1 MTNININ
8 RFDQICI
15 SLVIIVSLICGYWVA
30 KTTIKQRWQLR
41 QENEIIS
48 KAIIELKSAKENFEN
63 LNALLKDTKT
73 ELEFLDKRIPQSVN
87 IGQVLKE
94 IDYLMKDRNILL
106 VSLQPLPPVEEKLY
120 TKIPIRLMFEGSFAS
135 IYNLLYDLETMNR
148 MLVAEDMSISRRN
161 LDEKCHAV
169 ITASVYQ
176 RLKE

>member
-15 SLVIIVSLICGYWVA
+15 SLVIIVSLICGYWVT

-63 LNALLKDTKT
+63 LNTLLSDTKT
-73 ELEFLDKRIPQSVN
+73 ELDFLDKRIPQSVN

-94 IDYLMKDRNILL
+94 IDYLMKDRNIVLI
-106 VSLQPLPPVEEKLY
+106 SLQPLPPIEEKLY

-135 IYNLLYDLETMNR
+135 IYHLLYDLETMNR

>member
-8 RFDQICI
+8 RLDQICI

-30 KTTIKQRWQLR
+30 KTTFKQRWQLR

-63 LNALLKDTKT
+63 LNTLLKDTKT

-94 IDYLMKDRNILL
+94 IDLLMKDRNILL

-148 MLVAEDMSISRRN
+148 MLVAENMSISRRN

>member
-1 MTNININ
+1 MKNINIK

-15 SLVIIVSLICGYWVA
+15 ALVIIVSLTCGYWVMNQ
-30 KTTIKQRWQLR
+30 TIKQRWQLR

-48 KAIIELKSAKENFEN
+48 KTLIELKSAEENFESIN
-63 LNALLKDTKT
+63 TLLADTRR
-73 ELEFLDKRIPQSVN
+73 ELEFLDKRIPKSVN

-94 IDYLMKDRNILL
+94 IDYLMQDRKIILL
-106 VSLQPLPPVEEKLY
+106 SLQPLPPVEEKLY

-135 IYNLLYDLETMNR
+135 IYHLLYDLETMNR
-148 MLVAEDMSISRRN
+148 MLVAENMSITRRN
-161 LDEKCHAV
+161 LDDKCHAE

>member
-1 MTNININ
+1 
-8 RFDQICI
+8 
-15 SLVIIVSLICGYWVA
+15 LICGYWVA
-30 KTTIKQRWQLR
+30 KTTFKQRWQLR

-63 LNALLKDTKT
+63 LNVLLKDTKT
-73 ELEFLDKRIPQSVN
+73 ELEFLDKRIPRSVN

-94 IDYLMKDRNILL
+94 IDLLMKDRNILL

>member
-15 SLVIIVSLICGYWVA
+15 SLVIIVSLICGYWVMNRI
-30 KTTIKQRWQLR
+30 IKQRGQLR

-48 KAIIELKSAKENFEN
+48 KTIIELKSVEENFEN
-63 LNALLKDTKT
+63 LNTLLADTKT
-73 ELEFLDKRIPQSVN
+73 ELEFLDKRIPRSVN

-94 IDYLMKDRNILL
+94 IDYLMKDRNITLL
-106 VSLQPLPPVEEKLY
+106 SLQPLPPVEEKLY
-120 TKIPIRLMFEGSFAS
+120 TKIPIRVMFEGSFAN
-135 IYNLLYDLETMNR
+135 IYHLLYDLETMNR

-161 LDEKCHAV
+161 LDEKCHV
-169 ITASVYQ
+169 VLTASVYQ

>member
-8 RFDQICI
+8 RLDQICI

-30 KTTIKQRWQLR
+30 KTTFKQRWQLR

-63 LNALLKDTKT
+63 LNVLLKDTKT
-73 ELEFLDKRIPQSVN
+73 ELEFLDKRIPRSVN

-94 IDYLMKDRNILL
+94 IDLLMKDRNILL

>member
-8 RFDQICI
+8 RLDQICI

-30 KTTIKQRWQLR
+30 KTTFKQRWQLR

-63 LNALLKDTKT
+63 LNVLLKDTKT
-73 ELEFLDKRIPQSVN
+73 ELEFLDKRIPRSVN

-94 IDYLMKDRNILL
+94 IDLLMKDRNILL

-148 MLVAEDMSISRRN
+148 MLVAENMSISRRN

>member
-8 RFDQICI
+8 RLDQICI

-30 KTTIKQRWQLR
+30 KTTFKQRWQLR

-48 KAIIELKSAKENFEN
+48 KALIELKSAKENFEN

-94 IDYLMKDRNILL
+94 IDLLMKDRNILL

-148 MLVAEDMSISRRN
+148 MLVAENMSISRRN

>member
-1 MTNININ
+1 MININIK
-8 RFDQICI
+8 RLDQVCI
-15 SLVIIVSLICGYWVA
+15 ALVIIVSLICGYWVMNR
-30 KTTIKQRWQLR
+30 TIKQRWQLR

-48 KAIIELKSAKENFEN
+48 KTLIELKSAEENFEN
-63 LNALLKDTKT
+63 LNTLLADTKR
-73 ELEFLDKRIPQSVN
+73 ELEFLDKRIPKSVN

-94 IDYLMKDRNILL
+94 IDYLMKDRKIILL
-106 VSLQPLPPVEEKLY
+106 SLQPLPPVEEKLY

-135 IYNLLYDLETMNR
+135 IYHLLYDLETMNR
-148 MLVAEDMSISRRN
+148 MLVTEDMSISRRN